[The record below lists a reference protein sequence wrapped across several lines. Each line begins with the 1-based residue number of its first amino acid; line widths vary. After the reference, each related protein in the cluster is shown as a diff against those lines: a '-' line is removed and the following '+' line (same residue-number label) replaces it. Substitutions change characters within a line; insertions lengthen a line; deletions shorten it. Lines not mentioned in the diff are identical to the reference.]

1 MNNGPFGALAEG
13 FQNGNAMREQKKQR
27 ELQEAMQQARLEDM
41 IKQRA
46 LAEEMAK
53 AQRAHF
59 LAQENNAVN
68 SQLLQREQLA
78 AEQRR
83 WEASQAEGA
92 RRFDG
97 EQAAKAAAT
106 SAMRMNGIY
115 ASIGDMA
122 QNAQNARLN
131 AARIRKLEEEA
142 KAIANGKGTTT
153 GYQQT
158 TEEDPL
164 TGNKTVMKIPIS
176 AGINGMGGG
185 VVPPGGSP
193 LGGRQLPPGVQQQFG
208 QQMVNNQQQIQP
220 GTVAT
225 QGGKRYRF
233 DGRTWTEIQ

>member
-1 MNNGPFGALAEG
+1 MNWGSAASGFAQG

-53 AQRAHF
+53 AQRAH
-59 LAQENNAVN
+59 LIAMENNAVN
-68 SQLLQREQLA
+68 GQLLQRDQLA

-83 WEASQAEGA
+83 WEAGQAETA
-92 RRFDG
+92 RRFDA

-106 SAMRMNGIY
+106 SATRMNGIY
-115 ASIGDMA
+115 SSIGDMA

-131 AARIRKLEEEA
+131 AARIRKLDEEA
-142 KAIANGKGTTT
+142 KAIANGKGNPMGTQTTT
-153 GYQQT
+153 AFDQ
-158 TEEDPL
+158 D
-164 TGNKTVMKIPIS
+164 GNETVTKIPIRP
-176 AGINGMGGG
+176 GINGMGGG
-185 VVPPGGSP
+185 AMPPGI
-193 LGGRQLPPGVQQQFG
+193 QQQFN
-208 QQMVNNQQQIQP
+208 QQMANNQQQIQP
-220 GTVAT
+220 GTVVT